1 MTKKPTKHKQ
11 PSTPVASDCVIPP
24 AIPVDALSGLV
35 FERDEKSAEEIAAYV
50 EGLSPDETVKHAE
63 MVITQCVL
71 GESMDAGTCGQI
83 SLVFG

>member
-11 PSTPVASDCVIPP
+11 PSNPVASDCVVPP

-50 EGLSPDETVKHAE
+50 ERQVAWREMGMNNQRSARMTSEHA
-63 MVITQCVL
+63 
-71 GESMDAGTCGQI
+71 A
-83 SLVFG
+83 SLVTIGNST